1 MLERVVNG
9 YFKAIEFLLVACLGL
24 MVVMVFGNVVL
35 RYVFNSGITV
45 SEEVS
50 RFLYIWLTF
59 LGAIT
64 GVREGTHLGVDTLV
78 KILPALGRKVCV
90 VVGESLTLLC
100 CGLFFWGTWQQ
111 HDINMGNLAP
121 VTEIPMEWV
130 YSVVYLC
137 AGSIAVLVAVR
148 LALILT
154 GRMSADELIQA
165 VDIEERSA
173 LHQAGVD
180 APVAGVANAS
190 AGGLR

>member
-1 MLERVVNG
+1 MLGRVANG
-9 YFKAIEFLLVACLGL
+9 YFKVIEFLLVACLGL
-24 MVVMVFGNVVL
+24 MVAMVFGNVVL

-50 RFLYIWLTF
+50 RFLFIWLTF

-78 KILPALGRKVCV
+78 KSLPAPGRTACV
-90 VVGESLTLLC
+90 VVSEALMLVC
-100 CGLFFWGTWQQ
+100 CALFFWGTWQQ
-111 HDINMGNLAP
+111 HVINMSNLAP

-137 AGSIAVLVAVR
+137 AGSIAAMIVLR
-148 LALILT
+148 LALIMT
-154 GRMSADELIQA
+154 GRLS
-165 VDIEERSA
+165 VDALATIVDSEERAA

-180 APVAGVANAS
+180 SAPAVTSRPATGEV
-190 AGGLR
+190 R